1 MKSLGKLHESIEA
14 AGIPIPDGL
23 DGAGPH
29 CRLIGDTPHLTA
41 EQRLQAEA
49 IIAGWNWSEPPPPKP
64 RNVLAEIY
72 MATDLPTREN
82 VWNDILG
89 AMILDRVQSHP
100 DEVQT
105 ILDARGVNVRIRE
118 EKARAEKRS

>member
-1 MKSLGKLHESIEA
+1 MKPIGRLHEAIEA

-23 DGAGPH
+23 DGAGPN
-29 CRLIGDTPHLTA
+29 CRLIGDAPHLTA
-41 EQRLQAEA
+41 AQRRQAEA
-49 IIAGWNWSEPPPPKP
+49 IIAAFDWSEPPPPKP
-64 RNVLAEIY
+64 RDVLAEIY

-100 DEVQT
+100 DEVQA
-105 ILDARGVNVRIRE
+105 ILDARGVNVKIRE
-118 EKARAEKRS
+118 DKARAEKRS

>member
-1 MKSLGKLHESIEA
+1 MRELNRLHDAIAA
-14 AGIPIPDGL
+14 AGIDITGLSSDAAGTVALAPDN
-23 DGAGPH
+23 
-29 CRLIGDTPHLTA
+29 THLTP
-41 EQRLQAEA
+41 EQRRQAEA
-49 IIAGWNWSEPPPPKP
+49 IIAAFDWSEPPPPKP

-72 MATDLPTREN
+72 MATDLATREN

-100 DEVQT
+100 DEVQA